1 MGDQYGGMC
10 YKEKCLVA
18 LTIHTL
24 SSFQVNMLL
33 AIIHDLFLI
42 LQKTDPIPSMV
53 PGTVSL
59 LQR

>member
-1 MGDQYGGMC
+1 MGDQYGGMY
-10 YKEKCLVA
+10 YKEKCVA
-18 LTIHTL
+18 LTIHTLL